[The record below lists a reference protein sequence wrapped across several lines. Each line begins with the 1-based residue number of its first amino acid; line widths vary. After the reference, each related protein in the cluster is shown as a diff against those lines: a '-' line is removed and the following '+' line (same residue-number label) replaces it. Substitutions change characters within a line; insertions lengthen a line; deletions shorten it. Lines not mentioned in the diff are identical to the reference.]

1 MLARSLVVESMRLGQ
16 FMSDEISCALHPY
29 GLSIQ
34 QFNVLRI
41 LRGCQ
46 EKPASLQYITSR
58 MIHKTSNTTRIVDR
72 LLEKKLVDRKPCAE
86 NRRMVEINITQ
97 AGLKLLT
104 TIDPVIDK
112 KENEVASRLSKKE
125 LTTLLETIK
134 NYSLHFNL
142 NSIL

>member
-1 MLARSLVVESMRLGQ
+1 MRLGQ

-72 LLEKKLVDRKPCAE
+72 LLQKKLVDRKPCAE
-86 NRRMVEINITQ
+86 NRRMVEINITK

-104 TIDPVIDK
+104 NIDPEIDK
-112 KENEVASRLSKKE
+112 KENEVASRLSEKE
-125 LTTLLETIK
+125 LTALLDNYKKLFVTL
-134 NYSLHFNL
+134 
-142 NSIL
+142 

>member
-16 FMSDEISCALHPY
+16 FMSDEISCALHPF

-72 LLEKKLVDRKPCAE
+72 LLEKKLVNRKPCAE
-86 NRRMVEINITQ
+86 NRRMVEIKITQ
-97 AGLKLLT
+97 VGLKLLT

-125 LTTLLETIK
+125 LTTLLD
-134 NYSLHFNL
+134 NYKKLFVTL
-142 NSIL
+142 

>member
-16 FMSDEISCALHPY
+16 FMSDEISCALYPY

-58 MIHKTSNTTRIVDR
+58 MIHKMSNTTRIVDR
-72 LLEKKLVDRKPCAE
+72 LLEKKLVNRKPCAE

-97 AGLKLLT
+97 VGLKLLT

-125 LTTLLETIK
+125 LTTLLD
-134 NYSLHFNL
+134 NYKKLFVTL
-142 NSIL
+142 

>member
-41 LRGCQ
+41 LRGRN
-46 EKPASLQYITSR
+46 EKPVSLQYITSR
-58 MIHKTSNTTRIVDR
+58 MIHKTSNTTRIIDR
-72 LLEKKLVDRKPCAE
+72 LLEKKLVERKPCAE
-86 NRRMVEINITQ
+86 NRRMVEINITKV
-97 AGLKLLT
+97 GLKVLT

-112 KENEVASRLSKKE
+112 KENEVASRLSEKE
-125 LTTLLETIK
+125 LTTLLDHYK
-134 NYSLHFNL
+134 KLFVKL
-142 NSIL
+142 

>member
-41 LRGCQ
+41 LRGRN
-46 EKPASLQYITSR
+46 EKPVSLQYITSR

-72 LLEKKLVDRKPCAE
+72 LLEKKLVERKPCAE
-86 NRRMVEINITQ
+86 NRRMVEINITKV
-97 AGLKLLT
+97 GLKVLS

-112 KENEVASRLSKKE
+112 KENEVASRLSEKE
-125 LTTLLETIK
+125 LTTLLDHYK
-134 NYSLHFNL
+134 KLFVKL
-142 NSIL
+142 

>member
-1 MLARSLVVESMRLGQ
+1 MLAKSLVVESMRLGQ

-41 LRGCQ
+41 LRGCK
-46 EKPASLQYITSR
+46 EKPVSLQYITSR

-72 LLEKKLVDRKPCAE
+72 LLEKKLVERKPCAE
-86 NRRMVEINITQ
+86 NRRMVEINITKV
-97 AGLKLLT
+97 GLKVLT

-112 KENEVASRLSKKE
+112 KENEVAKRLSEKE
-125 LTTLLETIK
+125 LTTLLDHYK
-134 NYSLHFNL
+134 KLFVKL
-142 NSIL
+142 

>member
-41 LRGCQ
+41 LRGCND
-46 EKPASLQYITSR
+46 KPVSLQYITSR

-72 LLEKKLVDRKPCAE
+72 LLEKKLVERKPCVE
-86 NRRMVEINITQ
+86 NRRMVEINITKV
-97 AGLKLLT
+97 GLKVLT

-112 KENEVASRLSKKE
+112 KENEVASRLSEKE
-125 LTTLLETIK
+125 LTTLLDHYK
-134 NYSLHFNL
+134 KLFVKL
-142 NSIL
+142 

>member
-1 MLARSLVVESMRLGQ
+1 MLARSLVIQSMRLGQ

-86 NRRMVEINITQ
+86 NRRMVEINITE
-97 AGLKLLT
+97 AGLKLLNS
-104 TIDPVIDK
+104 IDPVIDK
-112 KENEVASRLSKKE
+112 KENEVASRLSEKE
-125 LTTLLETIK
+125 LTTLLD
-134 NYSLHFNL
+134 NYKKLFVTL
-142 NSIL
+142 

>member
-1 MLARSLVVESMRLGQ
+1 MLARSLVVQSMRLGQ
-16 FMSDEISCALHPY
+16 FMSDEISCTLHPY
-29 GLSIQ
+29 RLSIQ

-41 LRGCQ
+41 LRGCK

-72 LLEKKLVDRKPCAE
+72 LLKKKLVDRKPCDE
-86 NRRMVEINITQ
+86 NRRMIEINITQ

-112 KENEVASRLSKKE
+112 KENEVANRLSEKE
-125 LTTLLETIK
+125 LTALLDNYKKLFVTL
-134 NYSLHFNL
+134 
-142 NSIL
+142 

>member
-16 FMSDEISCALHPY
+16 FLSDEVSCALHPY

-86 NRRMVEINITQ
+86 NRRMIEITITKQ
-97 AGLKLLT
+97 GLSLLT
-104 TIDPVIDK
+104 AIDPMIDK
-112 KENEVASRLSKKE
+112 KENEVASRLSEKE
-125 LTTLLETIK
+125 LIALLDYYKKLFVTL
-134 NYSLHFNL
+134 
-142 NSIL
+142 

>member
-1 MLARSLVVESMRLGQ
+1 MRLGQ

-41 LRGCQ
+41 LRGCK

-86 NRRMVEINITQ
+86 NRRMIEINITQ

-112 KENEVASRLSKKE
+112 KENEVANRLSEKE
-125 LTTLLETIK
+125 LTALLDNYKKLFVTL
-134 NYSLHFNL
+134 
-142 NSIL
+142 

>member
-1 MLARSLVVESMRLGQ
+1 MLARSLVVESIRLGQ

-72 LLEKKLVDRKPCAE
+72 LLEKKLVKRKPCAD
-86 NRRMVEINITQ
+86 NRRMVEINITEE
-97 AGLKLLT
+97 GLDVLT

-112 KENEVASRLSKKE
+112 KENEVASRLSEKE
-125 LTTLLETIK
+125 LTSLLD
-134 NYSLHFNL
+134 NYKKLFVKL
-142 NSIL
+142 

>member
-41 LRGCQ
+41 LRGCKQ
-46 EKPASLQYITSR
+46 KPASLQYITSR

-72 LLEKKLVDRKPCAE
+72 LLEKKLVERKPCAE
-86 NRRMVEINITQ
+86 NRRMVEINITK
-97 AGLKLLT
+97 GSLKVLT

-112 KENEVASRLSKKE
+112 KENEVASRLSEKE
-125 LTTLLETIK
+125 LATLLNHYK
-134 NYSLHFNL
+134 KLFVKL
-142 NSIL
+142 

>member
-1 MLARSLVVESMRLGQ
+1 MLARSLVVQSMRLGQ

-41 LRGCQ
+41 LRGCK
-46 EKPASLQYITSR
+46 EKPASLQYVTSR

-86 NRRMVEINITQ
+86 NRRMIEINITQ

-112 KENEVASRLSKKE
+112 KENEVANRLSEKE
-125 LTTLLETIK
+125 LTALLDNYKKLFVTL
-134 NYSLHFNL
+134 
-142 NSIL
+142 

>member
-41 LRGCQ
+41 LRGCK
-46 EKPASLQYITSR
+46 EKPVSLQYITSR

-72 LLEKKLVDRKPCAE
+72 LLEKKLVERKPCAK
-86 NRRMVEINITQ
+86 NRRMVEINITKV
-97 AGLKLLT
+97 GLKVLT
-104 TIDPVIDK
+104 AIDPVIDK
-112 KENEVASRLSKKE
+112 KENEVARRLSEKE
-125 LTTLLETIK
+125 LTTLLDHYK
-134 NYSLHFNL
+134 KLFVKL
-142 NSIL
+142 

>member
-1 MLARSLVVESMRLGQ
+1 MRLGQ

-72 LLEKKLVDRKPCAE
+72 LLQKKLVDRKPCAE
-86 NRRMVEINITQ
+86 NRRMVEINITK
-97 AGLKLLT
+97 AGLKILT

-112 KENEVASRLSKKE
+112 KENEVASRLSEKE
-125 LTTLLETIK
+125 LTALLDNYKKLFVTL
-134 NYSLHFNL
+134 
-142 NSIL
+142 

>member
-1 MLARSLVVESMRLGQ
+1 MLARSLVIQSMRLGQ

-86 NRRMVEINITQ
+86 NRRMVEINITE
-97 AGLKLLT
+97 AGLKLLNS
-104 TIDPVIDK
+104 IDPVIDK
-112 KENEVASRLSKKE
+112 KENEVASRLSEKE
-125 LTTLLETIK
+125 LTALLDNYKKLFVTL
-134 NYSLHFNL
+134 
-142 NSIL
+142 

>member
-1 MLARSLVVESMRLGQ
+1 MLARSFVVESMRLGQ

-41 LRGCQ
+41 LRGCK
-46 EKPASLQYITSR
+46 EKPVSLQYITSR

-72 LLEKKLVDRKPCAE
+72 LLEKKLVERKPCAE
-86 NRRMVEINITQ
+86 NRRMVEINITKV
-97 AGLKLLT
+97 GLKVLT

-112 KENEVASRLSKKE
+112 KENEVASRLSEKE
-125 LTTLLETIK
+125 LTTLLDHYK
-134 NYSLHFNL
+134 KLFVKL
-142 NSIL
+142 

>member
-16 FMSDEISCALHPY
+16 FMSDEISCALYPY

-72 LLEKKLVDRKPCAE
+72 LLTKKLVNRKPCAE
-86 NRRMVEINITQ
+86 NRRMVEIKITKV
-97 AGLKLLT
+97 GLELLT

-112 KENEVASRLSKKE
+112 KEIEERYLPV
-125 LTTLLETIK
+125 LLQ
-134 NYSLHFNL
+134 LL
-142 NSIL
+142 

>member
-41 LRGCQ
+41 LRGCKQ
-46 EKPASLQYITSR
+46 KPASLQYITSR

-72 LLEKKLVDRKPCAE
+72 LLEKKLVERKTCAE
-86 NRRMVEINITQ
+86 NRRMVEINITKG
-97 AGLKLLT
+97 GLKVLN

-112 KENEVASRLSKKE
+112 KENEVASRLSEKE
-125 LTTLLETIK
+125 LTTLLD
-134 NYSLHFNL
+134 HFKKL
-142 NSIL
+142 FVKL